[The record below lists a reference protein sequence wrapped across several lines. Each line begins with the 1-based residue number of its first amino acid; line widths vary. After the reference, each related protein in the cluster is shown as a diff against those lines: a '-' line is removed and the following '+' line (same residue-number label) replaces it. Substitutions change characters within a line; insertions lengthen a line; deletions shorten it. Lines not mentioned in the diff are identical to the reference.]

1 MNDVAD
7 ADDHAVHQN
16 VRNRCGSS
24 KMRDD
29 DDVDINYCDNN
40 EINNETNNE
49 NNNNNNNK
57 HDNNNNYSNDN
68 DIDYNIYS

>member
-7 ADDHAVHQN
+7 ADDHAVHPN

-29 DDVDINYCDNN
+29 DDEFDLPAVLMLFVLFCGGCV
-40 EINNETNNE
+40 EVLLPRLT
-49 NNNNNNNK
+49 
-57 HDNNNNYSNDN
+57 
-68 DIDYNIYS
+68 